1 MKDIEVHWPISSK
14 RSKIPYL
21 AHDYPH
27 LAHELPHLAHELPH
41 LAHDFR
47 VDRDGV
53 FTVNARKLTG

>member
-27 LAHELPHLAHELPH
+27 LAHELPHLAH
-41 LAHDFR
+41 DFR
-47 VDRDGV
+47 VDKDGV